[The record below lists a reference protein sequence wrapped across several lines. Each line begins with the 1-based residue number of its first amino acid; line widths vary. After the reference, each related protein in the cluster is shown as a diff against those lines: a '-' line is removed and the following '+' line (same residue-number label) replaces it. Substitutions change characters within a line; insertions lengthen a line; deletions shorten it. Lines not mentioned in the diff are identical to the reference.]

1 MSVSSVSSSTT
12 ATTASTAST
21 STASSSFSDSEFMTL
36 LVEQLQN
43 QNPLEPTDAS
53 QLASQ
58 MLSYASYSQQVSMND
73 TLASLSST
81 MTSLSS
87 TVSSLYSSVE
97 AISSQL
103 NISA

>member
-1 MSVSSVSSSTT
+1 
-12 ATTASTAST
+12 
-21 STASSSFSDSEFMTL
+21 MTL

-53 QLASQ
+53 QLSSQ
-58 MLSYASYSQQVSMND
+58 MLSYASYTQQVTMND
-73 TLASLSST
+73 TLASLSSS

-87 TVSSLYSSVE
+87 TVSSLYSSVD